1 MSKSV
6 GKVDTTGAN
15 SSKEK
20 FGYIKYAP
28 TKDDPEDMDTLL
40 YFSQSDVPGAFPGKG
55 DDVTFM
61 IKRDLDKEDD
71 ENRDKPKADWERF
84 YRAADVVL
92 VKK

>member
-1 MSKSV
+1 MSQSK
-6 GKVDTTGAN
+6 GKVYETSAN
-15 SSKEK
+15 KQGEK
-20 FGYIKYAP
+20 YGYIEYAP
-28 TKDDPEDMDTLL
+28 TKDDPEDMDTRL
-40 YFSQSDVPGAFPGKG
+40 YFSQSDVSGAFPGKG

-61 IKRDLDKEDD
+61 IKRHLDKEDD